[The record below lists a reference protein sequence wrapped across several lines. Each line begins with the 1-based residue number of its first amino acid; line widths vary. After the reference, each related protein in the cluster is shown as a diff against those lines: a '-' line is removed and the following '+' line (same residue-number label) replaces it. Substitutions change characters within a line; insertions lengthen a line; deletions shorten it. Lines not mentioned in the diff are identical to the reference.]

1 MSIIHEIISNRVI
14 QAAAI
19 AWAVAQML
27 KVILTL
33 AVSKKFDRSRVLG
46 SGGMPSSHSAMACAM
61 VMTIGYRD
69 GFSSSI
75 FALAFCFACV
85 VMYDA
90 MGVRRAAGEQAK
102 VLNRMVL
109 NLKNPNNLFALLN
122 AHPSDEPDEEE
133 NLEQKELNEFLG
145 HTPLEVL
152 GGALLG
158 ILIAMI
164 VPVF

>member
-90 MGVRRAAGEQAK
+90 AGVRRSTGKNAA
-102 VLNRMVL
+102 VLNHIL
-109 NLKNPNNLFALLN
+109 DGLAGNGYTF
-122 AHPSDEPDEEE
+122 DEER
-133 NLEQKELNEFLG
+133 LKELVG
-145 HTPLEVL
+145 HTPLQVMA
-152 GGALLG
+152 GALLG
-158 ILIAMI
+158 ILVGTLIA
-164 VPVF
+164 